1 MARSSFTGYFRGPLT
16 AITRYK
22 LRKLLKYALVT
33 LVVAWVLMLFSGE
46 HMGLMPMV
54 WVLLGLWMGVLEE
67 FLFGDRFRALAA
79 PLQFLGKA
87 VLINLFTIL
96 LVGMIF
102 QVDPSRFPELSA
114 DPSARVGDIF
124 SMRKF
129 YQFVLRVVLVT
140 SVALLVV
147 QLEEMIGRRTILG
160 VLFARYEKPVTEE
173 RVVLT
178 MDLVG
183 SSALA
188 ERLGDMLY
196 YRFLNRVHALSTDA
210 VLRNEAEIYK
220 YVGDEVI
227 FTWPVRLGVRD
238 GNCLDLYFD
247 IMARIQ
253 AHAEEFEREFGHVPA
268 YRAAVH
274 AGPVIAAQ
282 VGHVKRSIEFSGDV
296 MNSVSRM
303 VDVAKHMKVGLLVS
317 SELLGKMPRADE
329 RFKLSDEHVV
339 PVKGRRREVR
349 VHVVERLSEFVRSA
363 R

>member
-1 MARSSFTGYFRGPLT
+1 MT

-33 LVVAWVLMLFSGE
+33 VVVAWVLMLFSGE
-46 HMGLMPMV
+46 PMGLMPAV
-54 WVLLGLWMGVLEE
+54 WALLGLWMGVLEE
-67 FLFGDRFRALAA
+67 FLFGDRFRSLAA
-79 PLQFLGKA
+79 PLQFVGKA
-87 VLINLFTIL
+87 VLINLLTIAL
-96 LVGMIF
+96 IGLAF

-114 DPSARVGDIF
+114 DPGARVGDIF
-124 SMRKF
+124 GMRKF

-160 VLFARYEKPVTEE
+160 VLFARYERPVTEE

-183 SSALA
+183 SSAVA

-247 IMARIQ
+247 IMERIQ
-253 AHAEEFEREFGHVPA
+253 AHAAEFEREFGHVPA

-303 VDVAKHMKVGLLVS
+303 VDVAKQMKVGLVVS
-317 SELLGKMPRADE
+317 SELLGKMPRANE
-329 RFKLSDEHVV
+329 RFRLSEEHVV
-339 PVKGRRREVR
+339 PVKGKRREV
-349 VHVVERLSEFVRSA
+349 HIHAVERLSKFVRSA